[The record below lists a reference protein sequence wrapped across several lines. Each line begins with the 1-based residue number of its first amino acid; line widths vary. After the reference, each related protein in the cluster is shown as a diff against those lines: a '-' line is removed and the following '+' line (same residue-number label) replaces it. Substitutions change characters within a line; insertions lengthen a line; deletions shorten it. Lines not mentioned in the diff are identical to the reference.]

1 MKRMPMKTG
10 DEMDALTKVKRFLKW
25 RRGERKRIKKQYNKK
40 ERQWLKTET
49 NKEEYSNEE

>member
-10 DEMDALTKVKRFLKW
+10 DEWDALTKVKRFLKW